1 MKLKFMTVEHDE
13 SLPIETGD
21 DAHPERVHVFDQ
33 REIDA
38 VNAAIA
44 SRRPLLVRGEPG
56 IGKTQLAEAV
66 AVHLGRI
73 LLPFVVDSSTE
84 SHDLMW
90 HFDAVQRL
98 AEAQLLG
105 ALGALHGQP
114 ASDPADE
121 QEKMVDE
128 KPVKRMLASLR
139 KDLAIENYLHPRAL
153 WWAFNW
159 QDAITQANKVQI
171 APPAL
176 VRPEAGC
183 LVLIDEIDKAE
194 SDVPNGLLEALGAG
208 SFTPQGRPGP
218 VKAVDEPPLVIITT
232 NEERALPDAFV
243 RRCMVLHLW
252 LPDNRKELTD
262 HLAERGRAH
271 FPDHF
276 KDDDDK
282 LLRLAAGMLADDRET
297 ARENHWYPLPGQA
310 EFFDLLRAVL
320 TLEQDPE
327 ARKARLE
334 TIQHYALKK
343 HQDAAR
349 RAEKDKDQRNESAT
363 PRIQADAART
373 L

>member
-1 MKLKFMTVEHDE
+1 MKFMTVTHGD
-13 SLPIETGD
+13 SLAIETGD
-21 DAHPERVHVFDQ
+21 DVRPERAHIFDQ
-33 REIDA
+33 KEIEA

-56 IGKTQLAEAV
+56 IGKTQLAEA
-66 AVHLGRI
+66 AAAHLGRV
-73 LLPFVVDSSTE
+73 LLPFVVDNRTE
-84 SHDLMW
+84 SRDLMW
-90 HFDAVQRL
+90 RFDAVQRL

-105 ALGALHGQP
+105 AMGGLA
-114 ASDPADE
+114 ADSDDRH
-121 QEKMVDE
+121 QQGTDDRL
-128 KPVKRMLASLR
+128 VKRLLAGVR
-139 KDLAIENYLHPRAL
+139 NDLAIENYLHPCPL

-159 QDAITQANKVQI
+159 QDAMKQADKVQI

-176 VRPEAGC
+176 AKPEEGC

-208 SFTPQGRPGP
+208 SFTPQGRQDP
-218 VKAVDEPPLVIITT
+218 VKAIDQLPLVIITT

-252 LPDNRKELTD
+252 LPDDRKELIG
-262 HLAERGRAH
+262 HLAERGCAH

-276 KDDDDK
+276 KSSNDNI
-282 LLRLAAGMLADDRET
+282 LLLAAEMLADDRET

-320 TLEQDPE
+320 NLEQKPTLRE
-327 ARKARLE
+327 ARLKAVRR
-334 TIQHYALKK
+334 YALKK

-349 RAEKDKDQRNESAT
+349 YDEKGKDEDGQEDAT
-363 PRIQADAART
+363 QPKR
-373 L
+373 